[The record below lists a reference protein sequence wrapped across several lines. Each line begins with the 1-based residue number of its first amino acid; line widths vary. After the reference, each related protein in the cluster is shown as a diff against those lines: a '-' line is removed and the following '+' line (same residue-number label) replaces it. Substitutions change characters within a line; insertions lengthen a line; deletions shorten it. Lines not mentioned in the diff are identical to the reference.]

1 LIDPPWLKALLKQLV
16 LPPTGSLLV
25 SAFGLALVRSHPRLG
40 RALAFVGILSLLL
53 LSMPVVSNLLRQGI
67 GGSPVLDLEQA
78 KSAQAIVIL
87 GGGTRPDAAEYGG
100 DTLGHLTLERV
111 RYGARV
117 ARLTRLPILVT
128 GGAVSGSAV
137 SGGAPEAKLMQQSLE
152 REFGVNVNWV
162 EDQSRNTRENAIRS
176 AAILQPQGIHRV
188 VLVAHDFDMRR
199 ASAEF
204 AAAGIDAIAAPTG
217 TPAYSVADWR
227 DFIPSIRGL
236 EGSYYALYEIL
247 GNLVR
252 VISPAG

>member
-1 LIDPPWLKALLKQLV
+1 LIDPYWLKAVLKQLV
-16 LPPTGSLLV
+16 LPPTGPLLV
-25 SAFGLALVRSHPRLG
+25 AAFGLALVRSHPRFG
-40 RALAFVGILSLLL
+40 RVLAFAGILSLLL
-53 LSMPVVSNLLRQGI
+53 LSMPVVSNLLRQGV
-67 GGSPVLDLEQA
+67 GGSPVLDLERA

-87 GGGTRPDAAEYGG
+87 GGGIRPDAPEYDG

-117 ARLTRLPILVT
+117 ARLTGLPLLVT
-128 GGAVSGSAV
+128 GGAAT
-137 SGGAPEAKLMQQSLE
+137 GGEPEARLMRQSLE
-152 REFGVNVNWV
+152 REFGVDVNWA

-176 AAILQPQGIHRV
+176 AAILQAQGIHRV

-199 ASAEF
+199 ATAEF
-204 AAAGIDAIAAPTG
+204 AAAGIDTIAAPTG
-217 TPAYSVADWR
+217 TPRYGVADWR
-227 DFIPSIRGL
+227 DFLPSVPGL

>member
-1 LIDPPWLKALLKQLV
+1 MIDPYWVKALLKQLV
-16 LPPTGSLLV
+16 LPPTGPLLV
-25 SAFGLALVRSHPRLG
+25 AAFGLALVRRHPRLG

-53 LSMPVVSNLLRQGI
+53 LSMPVVSNLLRQGV
-67 GGSPVLDLEQA
+67 GGSPVLDLEGA

-87 GGGTRPDAAEYGG
+87 GGGIRPDAPEYGG

-117 ARLTRLPILVT
+117 ARLTALPILVT
-128 GGAVSGSAV
+128 GGSL
-137 SGGAPEAKLMQQSLE
+137 SGGQPEAKLMQESLE
-152 REFGVNVNWV
+152 GEFGVGVRWT
-162 EDQSRNTRENAIRS
+162 EDQSRNTHENAVLS
-176 AAILQPQGIHRV
+176 SAILRAQGINRV

-227 DFIPSIRGL
+227 EFMPGIRGL
-236 EGSYYALYEIL
+236 EGSHYALYEIL

-252 VISPAG
+252 VISPAR

>member
-1 LIDPPWLKALLKQLV
+1 MIDPYWVKALLKQLV

-25 SAFGLALVRSHPRLG
+25 SAFGLVVVRSHPRLG
-40 RALAFVGILSLLL
+40 RSLVLIGILSLFL

-67 GGSPVLDLEQA
+67 GGSPVLDLERA

-87 GGGTRPDAAEYGG
+87 GGGIRPDAPEYGG
-100 DTLGHLTLERV
+100 DTLGHLMLERV

-117 ARLTRLPILVT
+117 ARLTGLPILVT
-128 GGAVSGSAV
+128 GGSVT
-137 SGGAPEAKLMQQSLE
+137 GGETEAKLMKQSLE
-152 REFGVNVNWV
+152 SEFGVDVNWV

-217 TPAYSVADWR
+217 TPTYAVADWR

-247 GNLVR
+247 GNVVR
-252 VISPAG
+252 GISPAR

>member
-1 LIDPPWLKALLKQLV
+1 LIDPYWLKALLKQLV
-16 LPPTGSLLV
+16 LPPTGPLLV

-53 LSMPVVSNLLRQGI
+53 LSMPVVSNLLRQSV
-67 GGSPVLDLEQA
+67 GGSPVLDLERA

-87 GGGTRPDAAEYGG
+87 GGGTHPDAPEYGG

-117 ARLTRLPILVT
+117 ARLTGLPILVT
-128 GGAVSGSAV
+128 GGAVSG
-137 SGGAPEAKLMQQSLE
+137 GEPEARLMRQSLE
-152 REFGVNVNWV
+152 REFGVDVNWA

-176 AAILQPQGIHRV
+176 AAILQAQGIHRV

-217 TPAYSVADWR
+217 TPAYGVADWR
-227 DFIPSIRGL
+227 DFLPSIPGL

-252 VISPAG
+252 VISGAR

>member
-1 LIDPPWLKALLKQLV
+1 LIDPYWLKAVVKQLV
-16 LPPTGSLLV
+16 LPPTGPLLV
-25 SAFGLALVRSHPRLG
+25 SVFGLALVRRHPRVG

-53 LSMPVVSNLLRQGI
+53 LSMPVVSNLLRQSI
-67 GGSPVLDLEQA
+67 GGSPVLDLERA

-87 GGGTRPDAAEYGG
+87 GGGIRPDAAEYGG

-117 ARLTRLPILVT
+117 ARLTGLPILVT
-128 GGAVSGSAV
+128 GGAVT
-137 SGGAPEAKLMQQSLE
+137 GGEPEARLMRQSLE
-152 REFGVNVNWV
+152 REFGVDVSWV

-176 AAILQPQGIHRV
+176 AAILQAQGIHRV

-217 TPAYSVADWR
+217 TPAYGVADWR
-227 DFIPSIRGL
+227 DFLPSIPGL

-252 VISPAG
+252 VITSAR